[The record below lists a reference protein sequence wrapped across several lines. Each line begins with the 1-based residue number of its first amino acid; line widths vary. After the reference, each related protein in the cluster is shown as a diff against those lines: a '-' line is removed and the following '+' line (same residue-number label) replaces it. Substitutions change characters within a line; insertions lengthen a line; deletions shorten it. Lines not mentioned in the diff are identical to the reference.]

1 MADVILPG
9 AAYTEKC
16 STYVNT
22 EGRAQQTKVAVTP
35 PGMAR
40 EDWKIIRA
48 ISEVGYVIISFC
60 FLLISLNTVCVF
72 LFFSCLQSL
81 LECLCHMIPLMK
93 CVTDWQRFLLIWCGT
108 MMLRKPT
115 FSSRLTNYLRSAIN
129 VFFLMSPMLHSSLWC
144 QWIALF
150 QGVNQ
155 AVLTSPLVPPQLT
168 VKDFYMTGGPL
179 SQSTQS
185 NSNFRKCLE
194 TQLCCLNFDFIRG
207 RLFLFKTCFSEYQ
220 SNRVRNYYK
229 VIGY

>member
-48 ISEVGYVIISFC
+48 ISEVAYVIISFC

-72 LFFSCLQSL
+72 LFFSYLQSL

-93 CVTDWQRFLLIWCGT
+93 CVTDWQRFLLIWCGM

-129 VFFLMSPMLHSSLWC
+129 VFFLNFICVTQFPMMSVKCSFSGSEPGCPDKSSSSPTAHSEGLLYDW
-144 QWIALF
+144 WA
-150 QGVNQ
+150 
-155 AVLTSPLVPPQLT
+155 T
-168 VKDFYMTGGPL
+168 VTVCSVKF
-179 SQSTQS
+179 
-185 NSNFRKCLE
+185 
-194 TQLCCLNFDFIRG
+194 
-207 RLFLFKTCFSEYQ
+207 
-220 SNRVRNYYK
+220 
-229 VIGY
+229 